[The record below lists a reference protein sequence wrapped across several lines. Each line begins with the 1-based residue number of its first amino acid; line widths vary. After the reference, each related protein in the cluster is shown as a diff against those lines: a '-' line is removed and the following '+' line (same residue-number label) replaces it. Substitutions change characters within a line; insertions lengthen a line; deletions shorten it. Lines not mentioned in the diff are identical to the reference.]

1 MLFYKLMILH
11 PVIFQIGQDIAN
23 YSNPICMGQKKGKK
37 NAVAMFVINTQ
48 SVKKEEKV
56 RGFRLVN

>member
-1 MLFYKLMILH
+1 MILH

-23 YSNPICMGQKKGKK
+23 CSNPICMGQKKGKK
-37 NAVAMFVINTQ
+37 NEVAMFVINMQ

-56 RGFRLVN
+56 RGFWLVN